1 MVGFIKGLFGAKQTA
16 ETESTPPPEAA
27 PKQPKP
33 RPQAFYLDS
42 GDART
47 LGDLDYM
54 KAAREIKRSFPKT
67 LNGEVPRVNLIGV
80 FYAAIAGAERTND
93 RAKKHSGR
101 SDIIAAGNL
110 CAADNTRQRLDSTKV
125 DSVPKVKDP
134 KERRRND
141 TNLDMFR
148 TMARDIQKSNSRK
161 GLMLESTRIQACW
174 LV

>member
-27 PKQPKP
+27 PKQPKPP

-67 LNGEVPRVNLIGV
+67 LNGEVPGSTSLVSSMQRSLAQKGQTIEPKS
-80 FYAAIAGAERTND
+80 IQAGLVSSQQATF
-93 RAKKHSGR
+93 APQTTPVSGWTAPK
-101 SDIIAAGNL
+101 S
-110 CAADNTRQRLDSTKV
+110 

-148 TMARDIQKSNSRK
+148 TMARDIQKSNSR
-161 GLMLESTRIQACW
+161 RD
-174 LV
+174 

>member
-1 MVGFIKGLFGAKQTA
+1 MVGFIKGLFGAKQPA

-54 KAAREIKRSFPKT
+54 QAAREIKRSFPKT
-67 LNGEVPRVNLIGV
+67 LNGEVPGSISLVSSLQ
-80 FYAAIAGAERTND
+80 
-93 RAKKHSGR
+93 R
-101 SDIIAAGNL
+101 SLAQQGQEIAAKTIQAGL
-110 CAADNTRQRLDSTKV
+110 AASQKANFAPQTTPVSGWTAPKA

-161 GLMLESTRIQACW
+161 D
-174 LV
+174 